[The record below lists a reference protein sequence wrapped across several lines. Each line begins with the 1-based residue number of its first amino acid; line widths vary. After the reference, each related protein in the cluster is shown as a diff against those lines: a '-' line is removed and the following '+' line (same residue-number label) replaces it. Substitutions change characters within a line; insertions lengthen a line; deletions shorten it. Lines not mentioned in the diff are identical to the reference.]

1 MLKNENHVCIGC
13 TTLRTRRSGA
23 GFKPPG
29 GALVKSHGIEQSRKV
44 SILRGKVRNKETSE
58 SKSSF
63 EASKWKDEVKTEVF
77 GEASG

>member
-1 MLKNENHVCIGC
+1 
-13 TTLRTRRSGA
+13 
-23 GFKPPG
+23 
-29 GALVKSHGIEQSRKV
+29 LVKSHGAEQSRKV

-77 GEASG
+77 GEASGSVHR